1 MLLSPISLFM
11 ADILNH
17 NQPSSIRQKIALA
30 LDYAISDFNALLQ
43 FATNR
48 PVQAIKTSR
57 SALKR
62 WLQELEQPEPPHKMP
77 IMIAAVRNR
86 RWVEWAIFS
95 ALYLLRKGYQPII
108 LYSSEEVNG
117 LYKPQYPH
125 EYFGQSFWQI
135 AKTISYL
142 QFVDL
147 DKYQRTDK
155 SPVGYE
161 DFLERAAH
169 TVVAYDLRLEE
180 YEPDLDPE
188 RYEQGLKAAH
198 TMLAQ
203 NISAFEQIVRDY
215 DVKRFISPSGLIGKT
230 AAFCEV
236 TRRLGIKGFYLEAWS
251 MRPGHM
257 LWGVNR
263 PALEF
268 DVPGWLRVLGEWTDE
283 REKDARDYMAFR
295 EGEKLDRAGWLENF
309 HQVQPVQKEV
319 ALPTEV
325 ENFLKRPGKFFLL
338 GTNVVGDS
346 ATLRRG
352 LAFRSQQQWVKETV
366 DFFKSHPEYN
376 LIIRAHPDESW
387 ARARVYLGKIA
398 AQVAQGIPNIL
409 IVGSEQKINTY
420 ALVERIDV
428 GLAWV
433 SNIGLDMALRGKPVI
448 LAARANYSSLN
459 ICHQPETKQAYFES
473 LVRMAEHPV
482 VATPEQV
489 RLGKAYHYIVF
500 KIMSLEAD
508 SPRYLTVDYRLDPAS
523 ASPERE
529 TFYKVMAGELPD
541 LIYG

>member
-1 MLLSPISLFM
+1 M
-11 ADILNH
+11 AVILN
-17 NQPSSIRQKIALA
+17 QIKSSPIRQKMALA
-30 LDYAISDFNALLQ
+30 LDYTLGDFHAWIQ
-43 FATNR
+43 FVTNR

-57 SALKR
+57 AALKR
-62 WLQELEQPEPPHKMP
+62 WLQELGQPDTPHKGR
-77 IMIAAVRNR
+77 IMIAAVRNQ

-108 LYSSEEVNG
+108 LYSSEEVNL
-117 LYKPQYPH
+117 LYKPKYPH
-125 EYFGQSFWQI
+125 EYFGKSFWQI

-147 DKYQRTDK
+147 DKYEYTGTF
-155 SPVGYE
+155 PAGYE

-180 YEPDLDPE
+180 YEPELDPE
-188 RYEQGLKAAH
+188 RYEQGLQSARR
-198 TMLAQ
+198 MLAK
-203 NISAFEQIVRDY
+203 NLIAFEQIVHDY

-230 AAFCEV
+230 MAFCEV
-236 TRRLGIKGFYLEAWS
+236 TQRLGIKSFYIEAWS
-251 MRPGHM
+251 MRPGHI

-268 DVPGWLRVLGEWTDE
+268 DIQGWLRVLGEWTDE
-283 REKDARDYMAFR
+283 HEKDARNYMAFR
-295 EGEKLDRAGWLENF
+295 EGEKLDRIGWLENF
-309 HQVQPVQKEV
+309 HQVQPTQKEIP
-319 ALPTEV
+319 LPTDV

-346 ATLRRG
+346 ATLRRS
-352 LAFRSQQQWVKETV
+352 LIFRSQQEWIKEII
-366 DFFKSHPEYN
+366 DFFKAHPEYN
-376 LIIRAHPDESW
+376 LIIRIHPDEIW
-387 ARARVYLGKIA
+387 ARARVHLGKIA

-409 IVGSEQKINTY
+409 IVDSKHKVNTY
-420 ALVERIDV
+420 ALVDHIDV

-508 SPRYLTVDYRLDPAS
+508 SPRYLSIDYRLDPDS